1 MHKKRWLLALFT
13 LLVIPFALADIG
25 TTLSNVWLRILD
37 FGSLSFLGISGGQ
50 GVIAFTRTL
59 LGILVFCIFFAV
71 ITMFGRGGS
80 GDAARAPASFFNR
93 AQAIVIAAVMAIIS
107 AVFLPAEAILATGA
121 GWATAIAFLLIGGP
135 IVGIGYVLWNITDWV
150 NDGTETRGTIFLKLM
165 LCLMLVWVLSSMGHY
180 VGGMGF

>member
-1 MHKKRWLLALFT
+1 MLTLLALLT
-13 LLVIPFALADIG
+13 IPFAFADIG
-25 TTLSNVWLRILD
+25 TTLSNVWARILD

-50 GVIAFTRTL
+50 GVVAFTRIL

-71 ITMFGRGGS
+71 ITMFGKGS
-80 GDAARAPASFFNR
+80 GDPARAPVSFFNR
-93 AQAIVIAAVMAIIS
+93 TQAIVIAAVMAIIS

-135 IVGIGYVLWNITDWV
+135 IVGISYVLWNITDWV
-150 NDGTETRGTIFLKLM
+150 NDGTETRGTIFLKVM
-165 LCLMLVWVLSSMGHY
+165 LCLMLLWVLSSMGHY